1 MAPISQVIQI
11 HVKIFTV
18 AICMYTFCS
27 FQARDVDK
35 TSHITYSI
43 IEGNVNNL
51 FSINP
56 QSGEITVSN
65 PYGLDMTNVSNDVIV
80 LTVQVCSYCACLFY
94 Q

>member
-1 MAPISQVIQI
+1 MVDIS
-11 HVKIFTV
+11 
-18 AICMYTFCS
+18 CS
-27 FQARDVDK
+27 FQARDADK

-65 PYGLDMTNVSNDVIV
+65 HHGLDMTNVSNDEIV
-80 LTVQVCSYCACLFY
+80 LTVQVGS
-94 Q
+94 